1 MKTPILLRRTI
12 ALIPLVV
19 LLAIPAFAQG
29 KWWQSE
35 KFTRE
40 LGLTQEQ
47 SRRLEEIFQAALPT
61 LRAQNKALAKAE
73 TELEELVERGGDQA
87 VMEHLNHVES
97 ARAELNKSRTLMLLR
112 MRKVLTT
119 DQWAKFTAL
128 HQAIERERL
137 QRERGNGNG
146 GPK

>member
-1 MKTPILLRRTI
+1 
-12 ALIPLVV
+12 V

-61 LRAQNKALAKAE
+61 LREKNKALAKAE
-73 TELEELVERGGDQA
+73 IELEALIERGGDQE
-87 VMEHLNHVES
+87 VMEHLNHVEN

-112 MRKVLTT
+112 MRKVLTS

-128 HQAIERERL
+128 HQASERERA
-137 QRERGNGNG
+137 QHNNGA
-146 GPK
+146 KAK

>member
-1 MKTPILLRRTI
+1 MNIPTLLRRIT
-12 ALIPLVV
+12 LIPFIV
-19 LLAIPAFAQG
+19 LLAVPAFAQG

-40 LGLTQEQ
+40 LELTQEQ

-61 LRAQNKALAKAE
+61 LRVQNKALTKSE
-73 TELEELVERGGDQA
+73 TELEALVERGGDQA

-97 ARAELNKSRTLMLLR
+97 ARAELNKTRTLMLLR
-112 MRKVLTT
+112 MRKVLTK

-137 QRERGNGNG
+137 QRERGNGG
-146 GPK
+146 GVAK

>member
-1 MKTPILLRRTI
+1 MNIPTLLRRI
-12 ALIPLVV
+12 ALIPLIV
-19 LLAIPAFAQG
+19 LLTVPAFAQG

-61 LRAQNKALAKAE
+61 LRTQNKALTKAE
-73 TELEELVERGGDQA
+73 TELEALVERGGDQA

-97 ARAELNKSRTLMLLR
+97 ARAELNKTRTLMLLR

-137 QRERGNGNG
+137 QRERGNGG
-146 GPK
+146 TGK